1 MGTSAHLALP
11 HRTVPSRSE
20 TRSKGMTRLGLLL
33 AAVVAPGGC
42 RCDADA
48 AQPGSRPEDF
58 YSLRALPTFEI
69 QLEPDAREALASA
82 PREWVKARFRYRD
95 ETWEQVAVRLK
106 GHRSM
111 RKLDEKPSFKVQFDK
126 YVKQRFL
133 GLRSITLNGM
143 VEDPTQ
149 VREALGYRLYRE
161 VGVPAP
167 DTGYAQVTLDGQ
179 PLGLYLL
186 VESVDQEF
194 LDRRFG
200 DHKGDMYEGEYGC
213 DLNPED
219 VAGMEREVGGA
230 DRRPLAA
237 LVDDATA
244 EDALRL
250 IGGAGSSFDRTA
262 LDYLAVSALIGDFDG
277 YRHSHNYRI
286 YRDPEVKRWFFIPW
300 GIDRAFYK
308 RLDPFDSNGVVA
320 RRCFADHDCRI
331 AYLRELRRVLGV
343 ADKLNLEVGVD
354 VLGAFVAD
362 ASRDD
367 PRRPYPPER
376 TAKAR
381 SRLKKFLA
389 ERAADL
395 ADELACLEGDRE
407 VDRDGDGS
415 GCMDCDDRDPAV
427 HPGAFESCNRV
438 DDDCSGLVDD
448 SPVCTDP
455 CPTALVG
462 GVTFALCELPM
473 SWHDAAAFCMA
484 KGGTLARIDGAEQS
498 QALYREAKRLDAKSR
513 WWIGLH
519 DRGAEGRFEWIDG
532 TPVTFTGWAKGEPNN
547 DTCNQDC
554 AALKRRGDGTWHD
567 THCGQAQPFICR
579 MP

>member
-1 MGTSAHLALP
+1 M
-11 HRTVPSRSE
+11 
-20 TRSKGMTRLGLLL
+20 TRSGLLL
-33 AAVVAPGGC
+33 LALLVTPGGC

-48 AQPGSRPEDF
+48 SQPGGRPEDF
-58 YSLRALPTFEI
+58 YALRVMPSFEI
-69 QLEPDAREALASA
+69 ELAPGAREALDAA
-82 PREWVKARFRYRD
+82 PREWVKARFRYRGDTWD
-95 ETWEQVAVRLK
+95 EVAVRLK

-111 RKLDEKPSFKVQFDK
+111 RTLDEKPSFKLQFDK

-143 VEDPTQ
+143 VEDPTL

-167 DTGYAQVTLDGQ
+167 DTGYAEVTLDGQ
-179 PLGLYLL
+179 RLGLYLL

-200 DHKGDMYEGEYGC
+200 DHDGDMYEGEYGC
-213 DLNPED
+213 DLYPED
-219 VAGMEREVGGA
+219 VAGMEREVGGQ

-237 LVDDATA
+237 LVASA
-244 EDALRL
+244 AGPVAGLV
-250 IGGAGSSFDRTA
+250 GGPKARFDRSA
-262 LDYLAVSALIGDFDG
+262 LSYLAVSALIGDFDG

-300 GIDRAFYK
+300 GIDRVFYK
-308 RLDPFDSNGVVA
+308 RLDPFDSHGLVA
-320 RRCFADHDCRI
+320 RRCFADRDCRV
-331 AYLRELRRVLGV
+331 AYLQELRRVL
-343 ADKLNLEVGVD
+343 AAYDKLNLDVGVD
-354 VLGAFVAD
+354 VLGSFVAR
-362 ASRDD
+362 ATAGD
-367 PRRPYPPER
+367 PRRPFTPER

-381 SRLKKFLA
+381 GRLKKFLDQ
-389 ERAADL
+389 RAGDL
-395 ADELACLEGDRE
+395 ADELACLDGDRE
-407 VDRDGDGS
+407 VDRDGDGH

-448 SPVCTDP
+448 QPACASA
-455 CPTALVG
+455 CPTTVAG

-473 SWHDAAAFCMA
+473 TWRDAAAFCMA
-484 KGGTLARIDGAEQS
+484 KGGTLARIDSREQS
-498 QALYREAKRLDAKSR
+498 QALYREARRLDPKSR
-513 WWIGLH
+513 WWMGLH
-519 DRGAEGRFEWIDG
+519 DRAGEGRFEWIDG
-532 TPVTFTGWAKGEPNN
+532 APLGFTNWAKGEPNN

-567 THCGQAQPFICR
+567 THCEQPQPFICR

>member
-1 MGTSAHLALP
+1 MGQPAHL
-11 HRTVPSRSE
+11 
-20 TRSKGMTRLGLLL
+20 GLAL
-33 AAVVAPGGC
+33 AAAVAIPGGC

-48 AQPGSRPEDF
+48 SQPGSRPDDF
-58 YSLRALPTFEI
+58 YSLRVLPTFEI
-69 QLEPDAREALASA
+69 DLAPGAREALVRA
-82 PREWVKARFRYRD
+82 PREWVKARFRYRG
-95 ETWEQVAVRLK
+95 ETWNEVAIRLK

-111 RKLDEKPSFKVQFDK
+111 RTLDQKPSFKVQFDR
-126 YVKQRFL
+126 YRKQRFL

-143 VEDPTQ
+143 VEDPTL

-167 DTGYAQVTLDGQ
+167 DTGYARVALDGQ
-179 PLGLYLL
+179 PLGVYLL
-186 VESVDQEF
+186 LESVDQEF

-200 DHKGDMYEGEYGC
+200 DHDGDMYEGEYGC
-213 DLNPED
+213 DLYPED
-219 VAGMEREVGGA
+219 VAGLETEVHGE
-230 DRRPLAA
+230 DRRELAA
-237 LVDDATA
+237 LVDAA
-244 EDALRL
+244 GGSAGALMARL
-250 IGGAGSSFDRTA
+250 DRSA

-277 YRHSHNYRI
+277 YRHSHNYRL

-300 GIDRAFYK
+300 GIDRTFYK

-320 RRCFADHDCRI
+320 RRCFTDRDCRI
-331 AYLRELRRVLGV
+331 AYLKELRRVLAT
-343 ADKLNLEVGVD
+343 ADRLNLAVGVD
-354 VLGAFVAD
+354 VLGSFVAD
-362 ASRDD
+362 ATAGD

-381 SRLKKFLA
+381 GRLKKFLA
-389 ERAADL
+389 QRAHDL
-395 ADELACLEGDRE
+395 ADELACLDGDRE
-407 VDRDGDGS
+407 VDRDGDGF

-427 HPGAFESCNRV
+427 HPGATESCNRV

-448 SPVCTDP
+448 SATCSDP
-455 CPTALVG
+455 CPTAVVG
-462 GVTFALCELPM
+462 GVTFALCQLPM
-473 SWHDAAAFCMA
+473 SWQQAAAFCMA
-484 KGGTLARIDGAEQS
+484 RGGTLARIDSAEQS
-498 QALYREAKRLDAKSR
+498 QGLYREARRLDPKSR

-519 DRGAEGRFEWIDG
+519 DRTAEGHFEWIDG
-532 TPVTFTGWAKGEPNN
+532 APLAFTAWATGEPNN

>member
-1 MGTSAHLALP
+1 MGRPAHLGLP

-20 TRSKGMTRLGLLL
+20 TRSRGMTRLGPLL
-33 AAVVAPGGC
+33 AAAVAIPGGC

-48 AQPGSRPEDF
+48 SQPGSRPEDF
-58 YSLRALPTFEI
+58 YSLRVLPAFEI
-69 QLEPDAREALASA
+69 ELAPGAREALAAA
-82 PREWVKARFRYRD
+82 PREWVKARFRYRGK
-95 ETWEQVAVRLK
+95 TWDQVAVRLK

-111 RKLDEKPSFKVQFDK
+111 RRLDQKPSFKVQFDR

-143 VEDPTQ
+143 VEDPTL

-167 DTGYAQVTLDGQ
+167 DTGYARVTLDGQ

-200 DHKGDMYEGEYGC
+200 DHAGDMYEGEYGC
-213 DLNPED
+213 DLYPED
-219 VAGMEREVGGA
+219 VAGLEREVGGE
-230 DRRPLAA
+230 DRRELAA
-237 LVDDATA
+237 LVGAA
-244 EDALRL
+244 GGSAGALMARL
-250 IGGAGSSFDRTA
+250 DRSA

-300 GIDRAFYK
+300 GIDRTFYK

-320 RRCFADHDCRI
+320 RRCFADRDCRI
-331 AYLRELRRVLGV
+331 AYLKELRRVLAA
-343 ADKLNLEVGVD
+343 ADRLHLEVGAD
-354 VLGAFVAD
+354 VLGTFVSQATGG
-362 ASRDD
+362 D

-376 TAKAR
+376 TARAR
-381 SRLKKFLA
+381 ARLKKFLA
-389 ERAADL
+389 QRAHDL
-395 ADELACLEGDRE
+395 ADELACLDGDRE
-407 VDRDGDGS
+407 LDRDGDGF
-415 GCMDCDDRDPAV
+415 GCLDCDDRDPAV
-427 HPGAFESCNRV
+427 HPGATETCNRA

-448 SPVCTDP
+448 SPTCAEP
-455 CPTALVG
+455 CPTAMVG
-462 GVTFALCELPM
+462 GATFALCQLPM
-473 SWHDAAAFCMA
+473 AWPDAAAFCMA
-484 KGGTLARIDGAEQS
+484 KGGTLARIDSAEQS
-498 QALYREAKRLDAKSR
+498 QGLYREAKRLDPKSR

-519 DRGAEGRFEWIDG
+519 DRTAEARFEWIDG
-532 TPVTFTGWAKGEPNN
+532 APLAFTAWARGEPNN

-554 AALKRRGDGTWHD
+554 AALTRRGDGTWHD